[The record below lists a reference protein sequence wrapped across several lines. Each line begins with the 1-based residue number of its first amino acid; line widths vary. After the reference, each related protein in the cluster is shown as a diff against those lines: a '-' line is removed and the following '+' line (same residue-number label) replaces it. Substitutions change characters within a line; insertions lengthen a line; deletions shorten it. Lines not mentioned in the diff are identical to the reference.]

1 MDYRFENFLT
11 TVIVSHWRAP
21 PLFADPSP
29 VIVSQTHPVYSRAWA
44 LKKTDEKLNDKKSC
58 QLYSLNSQWLK
69 KMRTVVCGLGLTS
82 RTSVV
87 FCFVYFIFFLRV
99 TWGCSC
105 LWYELSCW
113 VGVLEKAIAANYAL
127 RTGCVKKKRLWMV
140 KDFFLAFAAPFPVLP
155 ALLAF
160 ICLPFFQLIHK
171 SSMLTW
177 CVVWAAD
184 SGIQSTTLIQFM
196 GKKTQK
202 IRSHAI

>member
-1 MDYRFENFLT
+1 
-11 TVIVSHWRAP
+11 
-21 PLFADPSP
+21 
-29 VIVSQTHPVYSRAWA
+29 
-44 LKKTDEKLNDKKSC
+44 
-58 QLYSLNSQWLK
+58 
-69 KMRTVVCGLGLTS
+69 MRTVVCGLGLTS

-99 TWGCSC
+99 TWGCSG

-171 SSMLTW
+171 SSMLAW

-196 GKKTQK
+196 GEKKENSKSCDLIRCTQHLTQFMSRSSRSLITWL
-202 IRSHAI
+202 IRTATSAPRYIDHQSV